1 MRKTK
6 VVEITADGR
15 DKGKAFLLTEMPASQ
30 AEKWAA
36 RALLALIGAGVEV
49 PDNIRELG
57 MAAMA
62 AVGLR
67 ALTSIQWHDAE
78 PLLDEMMGCVRFMP
92 NPKEPSVTSALVEDD
107 IEEVATRVLLRSEV
121 FGLHVGFSPAAE
133 ISKLRNSAAQTPST
147 SSPTQ
152 TSVEPSEQ

>member
-1 MRKTK
+1 MRKSKT
-6 VVEITADGR
+6 VVITAEGR

-36 RALLALIGAGVEV
+36 RALLALVGAGVEV
-49 PDNIRELG
+49 PDNIREMG

-62 AVGLR
+62 GVGLR
-67 ALTSIQWHDAE
+67 ALTSIEWHDAE
-78 PLLDEMMGCVRFMP
+78 PLLDEMMGCVRYMP
-92 NPKEPSVTSALVEDD
+92 NPNEPSVTSVLVEDD

-133 ISKLRNSAAQTPST
+133 LSKLRASAAQSPKTD
-147 SSPTQ
+147 SSPIPT
-152 TSVEPSEQ
+152 